1 MLKAQSLRTRS
12 CSAGVRA
19 AAAFKERLE
28 MNDLTEPED
37 RSYKDWISTIES
49 DNQTVEEYHK
59 KLGLARASK
68 DNAEKTVAG
77 SERPRS
83 DSFGK
88 DARRG
93 QRGAEKG
100 DK

>member
-1 MLKAQSLRTRS
+1 MLRARRRSARRRMLKAQSLRTRS

-59 KLGLARASK
+59 KLGRV
-68 DNAEKTVAG
+68 DEFWRDVV
-77 SERPRS
+77 
-83 DSFGK
+83 FGIPELN
-88 DARRG
+88 
-93 QRGAEKG
+93 QT
-100 DK
+100 